1 MTVIRPNSISGVT
14 SITALTQSIEFY
26 KSDGSLSGA
35 NIDGISINTAGII
48 TASTFYGNGSNLT
61 GISAGTSLSG
71 STNNTVCTVT
81 GANAIQGESNF
92 TYDGTTLQLQS
103 SGSGLRELLRLKNS
117 NASAGVSGLYF
128 NSTTSG
134 TAFDAAC
141 VRNGVNGS
149 GQGRLFLQTNN
160 GSGLVTNLEVEY
172 DGQVT
177 IANNSLN
184 IGDSIVHYGDTNT
197 KIRFP
202 SPDTISFET
211 AGSER
216 LRINSTGNVSIGGID
231 PVPTASY
238 YNSASLHIHQ
248 TGSGSATGAQIHLT
262 SDHTG
267 SAAGDGS
274 QLSVYS
280 TSLYINNQENGSTY
294 FYNNGS
300 ATATI
305 LANGNFGVG
314 TQAPT
319 DKLHVNGT
327 SNLVGNSYIGGD
339 LFMYGG
345 SYSKGIFIGGSGSS
359 NKLDDYEEGN
369 YNISVYGSG
378 GGTIGAQSGIDN
390 LRYTKIGRMVHV
402 TGRIYL
408 NQSNNPSGSARMTLP
423 FTSSANTNDQNGQGY
438 SYVTRYN
445 VYNPNSD
452 WNLIFEIEPNQS
464 WGGFLWDKPGSG
476 WDAVNAGSELN
487 QTACYLG
494 FDFTYTTAT

>member
-1 MTVIRPNSISGVT
+1 
-14 SITALTQSIEFY
+14 
-26 KSDGSLSGA
+26 LSGA

-48 TASTFYGNGSNLT
+48 TAAHFYGNGSNLT
-61 GISAGTSLSG
+61 GISVDSTKIETGNTKVETIDTGSDGHVKITTEGTERLRIDSSGRLLFGINSSISGIPIQIASGYIQQYVAGNNADPGYLDILKTRNTSPSGNTILQDGDRIGSLRFRGNTGSGYVNGAMIRAVVNGTPGSGNDLPTDLQFHTMPDGVG
-71 STNNTVCTVT
+71 STN
-81 GANAIQGESNF
+81 
-92 TYDGTTLQLQS
+92 
-103 SGSGLRELLRLKNS
+103 
-117 NASAGVSGLYF
+117 
-128 NSTTSG
+128 
-134 TAFDAAC
+134 
-141 VRNGVNGS
+141 
-149 GQGRLFLQTNN
+149 
-160 GSGLVTNLEVEY
+160 
-172 DGQVT
+172 
-177 IANNSLN
+177 
-184 IGDSIVHYGDTNT
+184 
-197 KIRFP
+197 
-202 SPDTISFET
+202 
-211 AGSER
+211 ER
-216 LRINSTGNVSIGGID
+216 LRINSIGNVSIGGID

-369 YNISVYGSG
+369 YNISVFGSG

-402 TGRIYL
+402 IGRIYL
-408 NQSNNPSGSARMTLP
+408 NQSNSPSGSARMTLP

-464 WGGFLWDKPGSG
+464 WGGFLWDKPGSA